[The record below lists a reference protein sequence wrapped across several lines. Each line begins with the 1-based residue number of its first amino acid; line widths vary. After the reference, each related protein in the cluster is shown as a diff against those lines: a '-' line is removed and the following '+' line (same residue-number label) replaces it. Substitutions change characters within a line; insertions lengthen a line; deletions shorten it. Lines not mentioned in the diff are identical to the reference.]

1 MKLKKIIA
9 LLSLFALLLSLAA
22 CGSKNSAS
30 PAETMDGIMQELISC
45 DDEMLEEIF
54 TEDLMAEEGMM
65 LSEDDVEFSKEIY
78 KIMLSQ
84 LSYKITDVSENG
96 DTAIVTM
103 EITNVDYAEAF
114 SAFFANAISK
124 VMPYTLMSE
133 EQRPSDEEMM
143 EIMKE
148 CFLETYQS
156 KDLSKVTN
164 TVKIKMTYEDD
175 MWYFESNDDFVDA
188 ITGGAM
194 SFIDDLEE

>member
-84 LSYKITDVSENG
+84 LSYKINDVSENG

-114 SAFFANAISK
+114 STFFANAISK

-175 MWYFESNDDFVDA
+175 MWYFESNDDFIDA